1 MKDKNL
7 KFCMEQL
14 HSLQNR
20 NGLEPEQRSE
30 LEKAMEELRR
40 LWRIPNPSRRQ
51 VYRSVRRVAEAI
63 LTTFK
68 K

>member
-7 KFCMEQL
+7 QFCMDQL
-14 HSLQNR
+14 RSLQDR
-20 NGLEPEQRSE
+20 DGLEPEQRSE
-30 LEKAMEELRR
+30 LEKATEALKK
-40 LWRIPNPSRRQ
+40 LWRRQDPSRKE
-51 VYRSVRRVAEAI
+51 VYVAVRLVAEAI

>member
-7 KFCMEQL
+7 KFCMDQL
-14 HSLQNR
+14 RSLQSR
-20 NGLEPEQRSE
+20 DALEPEQRSE
-30 LEKAMEELRR
+30 LEDAMEELRR
-40 LWRIPNPSRRQ
+40 LWRKPNPSRRD
-51 VYRSVRRVAEAI
+51 VYRAVSRVAEAI